1 MKTRL
6 KDVYIIGAAVALC
19 LSMAG
24 CSGDRKAEKEAKAF
38 LRAYYT
44 DLDFVAA
51 QTHATA
57 ESASYIDER
66 REMTALNPY
75 AKSEAPAIVFKSLK
89 MGQDNTTA
97 EAFYTHNRAERTLY
111 LQKVD
116 GKWKVDLQK
125 EAALR
130 NEGMHQLA
138 DGVGGGFASAV
149 SGPVVYKKR
158 NRTK

>member
-1 MKTRL
+1 M
-6 KDVYIIGAAVALC
+6 AALAIA
-19 LSMAG
+19 AG
-24 CSGDRKAEKEAKAF
+24 CSGNRKAEKEVKAF
-38 LRAYYT
+38 LQAYYT
-44 DLDFVAA
+44 DLDFAA
-51 QTHATA
+51 AKIHATA
-57 ESASYIDER
+57 ESAPLVDER
-66 REMTALNPY
+66 RDMTALNPY
-75 AKSEAPAIVFKSLK
+75 AKNETPAIVFKTIQVGEDK
-89 MGQDNTTA
+89 TTA
-97 EAFYTHNRAERTLY
+97 EALYTLNRAERTLY

-125 EAALR
+125 EATMR